1 MKIPLWLLAL
11 LFLGWTAWTVNRISA
26 RCGCS
31 GEATAMT
38 GETAALSSGAPL
50 FLWNSATPVAD
61 AHFKDFKKSLMGR
74 GGQGDTLLITGQY
87 RAGEKNTSKFANL
100 GLARSSAIAAL
111 MGPEM
116 PESRLRTTG
125 QLVTDSL
132 LENGPARESATFS
145 WLKMVLKANEGAIIE
160 ADNAVTILFPTNS
173 TVKEKDPKVD
183 AYLKTLCDKHKNDKV
198 TFSVVGHADNVG
210 DDKVNITLGLGRAK
224 SIADFMT
231 RNGID
236 KSRIMTDSKG
246 KAEPVA
252 DNATEDGRHQNRRV
266 VITVNQ

>member
-11 LFLGWTAWTVNRISA
+11 LFLGWTAWTVNRICA
-26 RCGCS
+26 RCGC
-31 GEATAMT
+31 GETTAMT
-38 GETAALSSGAPL
+38 GETAALTTGAPL
-50 FLWNSATPVAD
+50 FLWNSADPVAD
-61 AHFKDFKKSLMGR
+61 ARFKDFKKSLVGR

-100 GLARSSAIAAL
+100 GLARAASIKA
-111 MGPEM
+111 MMMPEV

-125 QLVTDSL
+125 QLVVDSL
-132 LENGPARESATFS
+132 MENGPARESATFS

-183 AYLKTLCDKHKNDKV
+183 AYLKTLCAKHKNDQV

-210 DDKVNITLGLGRAK
+210 DDKINIALGLGRAQ
-224 SIADFMT
+224 SIAQFMEQ
-231 RNGID
+231 NGIA
-236 KSRIMTDSKG
+236 KSRIQTDSKG

>member
-11 LFLGWTAWTVNRISA
+11 LFLGWTAWTVNRICA

-31 GEATAMT
+31 
-38 GETAALSSGAPL
+38 ETTVPAEPAALSTGLPL
-50 FLWNSATPVAD
+50 FLWNSASPVED
-61 AHFKDFKKSLMGR
+61 PNFNDFKKGLLGR
-74 GGQGDTLLITGQY
+74 GGQGDTLLINGQY

-100 GLARSSAIAAL
+100 GLARAEAIKT
-111 MGPEM
+111 MMM
-116 PESRLRTTG
+116 PEIPANRLRTAG

-132 LENGPARESATFS
+132 LENGPARKSASFS
-145 WLKMVLKANEGAIIE
+145 WLKMVLKADQGAIIE
-160 ADNAVTILFPTNS
+160 ANNAVTILFPTNS
-173 TVKEKDPKVD
+173 TVKEKDPQVD
-183 AYLKTLCDKHKNDKV
+183 AYLKTLGEKHKNDKA

-210 DDKVNITLGLGRAK
+210 DDKVNIALGLGRAQ
-224 SIADFMT
+224 SIAQFME

-236 KSRIMTDSKG
+236 KSRIKTDSKG

-252 DNATEDGRHQNRRV
+252 DNSTEDGRHQNRRV